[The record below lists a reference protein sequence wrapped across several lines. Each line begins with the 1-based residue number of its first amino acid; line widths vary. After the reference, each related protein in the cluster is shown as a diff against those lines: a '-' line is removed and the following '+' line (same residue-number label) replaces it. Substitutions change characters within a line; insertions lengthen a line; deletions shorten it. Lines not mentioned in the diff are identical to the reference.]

1 MEPRPETL
9 KVRED
14 SPLQQRDVVEGNID
28 VFVRIVIWYE
38 SRFQLHYKSLASI
51 PQIWLESSTKKP
63 QNSIQENIKGRK
75 RIKSKPNRLQIK
87 KEVL

>member
-51 PQIWLESSTKKP
+51 PQIWLESSTKKNP
-63 QNSIQENIKGRK
+63 KTPFR
-75 RIKSKPNRLQIK
+75 RI
-87 KEVL
+87 